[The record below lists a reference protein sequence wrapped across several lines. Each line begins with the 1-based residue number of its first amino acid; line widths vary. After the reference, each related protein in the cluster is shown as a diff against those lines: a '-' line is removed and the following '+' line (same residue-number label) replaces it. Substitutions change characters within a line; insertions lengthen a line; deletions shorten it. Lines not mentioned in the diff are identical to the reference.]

1 MIAAQIAAGLALLA
15 LQGIP
20 GPRTT
25 YTGPV
30 VNPAPGQLLC
40 LAQNA
45 GTVPVMV
52 EAELFGADGSLADS
66 GSDTVPPGRTV
77 ELAAWNGPGLG
88 YCAFHFDADA
98 DTLRGYIHRGPPGG
112 DTRALFADFSVRRG
126 MDVDTVA
133 TTPPLRSLAPGVVF
147 TCLVQNVSDVA
158 VEVETEIVDENG
170 TVLGTTSDEVAP
182 DTVASTVGSVDDHLG
197 VYCRFT
203 YAERADEIRG
213 YGVLFDA
220 SGANPHLV
228 FPARSASGVAGL
240 TTLTPPVSSLPGDAT
255 SCVAQNLDSVA
266 LSIDAEIVDAA
277 GTGMDDGNVIL
288 LPGRVATI
296 AGHTDGGANMVCRF
310 TFDDEADQAR
320 AFITRYPSG
329 LFRNTD
335 LLELADAAGEGDA
348 TDLTTISPPVRIG
361 NDGFLECAAVNATEA
376 AIPVHVEIVGGDG
389 TPAAIGDAN
398 VPALRGQALASTI
411 NADDA
416 VCTFGFTGNSSQ
428 LRGYAT
434 LTDDSGDRTQ
444 LLFAALPPGPSPTVT
459 ATATATV
466 TSTATRQPSST
477 TTATPT
483 TTATRTAT
491 ATFTPTATAIA
502 TDSPEP
508 TSTAESTATPTAAPT
523 TPAAPTC
530 AGDCDGDGTVSIN
543 ELITL
548 VNIGLGA
555 PLATCP
561 AGDRNGDGQI
571 TIEELIAAVTN
582 ALEGCPA

>member
-1 MIAAQIAAGLALLA
+1 MIASQLVAYGLALLA

-25 YTGPV
+25 YTSPV

-77 ELAAWNGPGLG
+77 ELAIWNGPGLG
-88 YCAFHFDADA
+88 YCAFHFDADT

-112 DTRALFADFSVRRG
+112 DTRALFPDFSVRRG

-133 TTPPLRSLAPGVVF
+133 TTPPLRSLAAGVVF
-147 TCLVQNVSDVA
+147 ACLVQNVSDRS
-158 VEVETEIVDENG
+158 VEVETEVVDENG
-170 TVLGTTSDEVAP
+170 LVLDSTTDEVP
-182 DTVASTVGSVDDHLG
+182 PGTVASTIGSVDDHLG

-203 YAERADEIRG
+203 YSERADEIRG

-228 FPARSASGVAGL
+228 FPATTSSSVGAL
-240 TTLTPPVSSLPGDAT
+240 TTLTPPVSSRPGDAT
-255 SCVAQNLDSVA
+255 SCVAQNLDDQA

-277 GTGMDDGNVIL
+277 GTVIDDGNVLL

-296 AGHTDGGANMVCRF
+296 AGHTEGGANMVCRF
-310 TFDDEADQAR
+310 TFDDEADRAR

-335 LLELADAAGEGDA
+335 LLELADAPGEGDA

-361 NDGFLECAAVNATEA
+361 NDGFLECAAVNLTEA
-376 AIPVHVEIVGGDG
+376 AMPVHIEIVGGDG

-416 VCTFGFTGNSSQ
+416 VCTFGFTGNPSQ

-444 LLFAALPPGPSPTVT
+444 LLFAAVPPGPSPSAT
-459 ATATATV
+459 ATPTATV

-477 TTATPT
+477 NTATPT
-483 TTATRTAT
+483 TTPTRTAT
-491 ATFTPTATAIA
+491 GTLTPTPVP
-502 TDSPEP
+502 TDTPEP
-508 TSTAESTATPTAAPT
+508 TASATADATATPT
-523 TPAAPTC
+523 TPVGPAC
-530 AGDCDGDGTVSIN
+530 VGDCDGDGTVSID

-548 VNIGLGA
+548 VTIGLGG
-555 PLATCP
+555 PLANCP
-561 AGDRNGDGQI
+561 AGDRNADGQI

-582 ALEGCPA
+582 ALNGCPA